1 MSRTDAKVE
10 RGADAM
16 PRLARK
22 VALGLLGVAVLLG
35 LWLTWASSQSGPV
48 PGCDGAGCGTVL
60 SSRWARWF
68 GVPVG
73 LLGAAV
79 YGVLILLGSRPWSRM
94 DLATRRAAAL
104 LVGMVPMAALWFGW
118 VQLGILRAFCPWCTA
133 THCVA
138 TVGALMLAWTWR
150 QEPEVSAGGKRR
162 VARAVV
168 TGSVWGPA
176 LGAAAVVTAGFIGL
190 QAISPEPERPR
201 LVTASM
207 GSGATQTNSGTGTVA
222 SVAISAGGEGGAG
235 GSPLAATVVTGM
247 AAEDGA
253 RLLVL
258 HDGRFTLDPRDVP
271 ILGSPEAGTRVVM
284 LSDYTCRYCR
294 NAYQLLP
301 TVRAAFGADR
311 LAILMLPRTFN
322 REAREIQQLALAS
335 WKLDPTFWAALSEDL
350 YLERMPAKADAVRAR
365 MEARW
370 GVAGVR
376 QALEAE
382 AGWISGLMQLGE
394 EVHAANRARAGSG
407 SIPQLIIGQE
417 IVVGAPADAAE
428 VFQLLAQ
435 HAGLVRERLPELRLV
450 EPVRDVGRVFAG
462 TQVPVGIEVVNRGNA
477 DLRVS
482 RIVVPPGGRVAA
494 GVNVPVAPGSK
505 GLMQVLLPVPAVE
518 GDFSQELLLHND
530 GAQSV
535 VSATVKGTSWKP
547 LRVTPTALDFG
558 FLDLGQTSTQGVLRV
573 ELDMDVALAGVRSG
587 NPGFSAVLREVTP
600 LRVYE
605 VEVTTTPA
613 LGRGP
618 QQGSVV
624 LTLASPVPE
633 GWPESLAL
641 GVRARVEPA
650 VASVPARI
658 LLPAGPLTAER
669 HHQVMVRCQD
679 GWEGFEVTG
688 AVLDGGPAF
697 LLPQVL
703 PSSASNVVV
712 QFTLPAGWS
721 PPEGLEGG
729 GQARLLVHTTHP
741 RYGTVEIPLV
751 VRPQ

>member
-1 MSRTDAKVE
+1 
-10 RGADAM
+10 
-16 PRLARK
+16 
-22 VALGLLGVAVLLG
+22 
-35 LWLTWASSQSGPV
+35 
-48 PGCDGAGCGTVL
+48 
-60 SSRWARWF
+60 
-68 GVPVG
+68 VG

-79 YGVLILLGSRPWSRM
+79 YGVLILLGGRPWSRM
-94 DLATRRAAAL
+94 DLASRRAGAF

-118 VQLGILRAFCPWCTA
+118 VQLVILKAFCPWCTA
-133 THCVA
+133 THTLA
-138 TVGALMLAWTWR
+138 TVGALLLAWTWR
-150 QEPEVSAGGKRR
+150 REPEVPAGGKRR
-162 VARAVV
+162 AARAAVA
-168 TGSVWGPA
+168 GSVWGPA
-176 LGAAAVVTAGFIGL
+176 LGAAAVVTAGFIGV

-222 SVAISAGGEGGAG
+222 SAATSVAGEGGDTGTHSATTVAADGSAG
-235 GSPLAATVVTGM
+235 DGS
-247 AAEDGA
+247 

-258 HDGRFTLDPRDVP
+258 HEGRFTVDPRDVP

-311 LAILMLPRTFN
+311 LAIVMLPRTFN
-322 REAREIQQLALAS
+322 REAREIAQLALAA
-335 WKLDPTFWAALSEDL
+335 WKLDPSFWASLSEDL
-350 YLERMPAKADAVRAR
+350 YMERMPAKADAVRAR

-370 GVAGVR
+370 GGAGVR
-376 QALEAE
+376 QALEVE
-382 AGWISGLMQLGE
+382 AGWIQGLMQLGE
-394 EVHAANRARAGSG
+394 DLHAANRARAGSG

-428 VFQLLAQ
+428 IFQLLAQ
-435 HAGLVRERLPELRLV
+435 HAGLVRDRLPELRL
-450 EPVRDVGRVFAG
+450 EESVREVGRVFAG
-462 TQVPVGIEVVNRGNA
+462 TLVPVGIELANVGNA

-482 RIVVPPGGRVAA
+482 RIVVPPGGRVGA

-505 GLMQVLLPVPAVE
+505 GTVQVFLPVPAME
-518 GDFSQELLLHND
+518 GDFSHELPLHND

-535 VSATVKGTSWKP
+535 VTVRVKGISWKP
-547 LRVTPTALDFG
+547 LRVTPEALDFG
-558 FLDLGQTSTQGVLRV
+558 LLDPGQTSTQGVLRV
-573 ELDMDVALAGVRSG
+573 ELDSDVAVAGVRSG
-587 NPGFSAVLREVTP
+587 NPGFAAVLREVTP
-600 LRVYE
+600 MRVYE
-605 VEVTTTPA
+605 VDVTTTAA

-624 LTLASPVPE
+624 LTLATPVPE

-650 VASVPARI
+650 VVSVPARI

-679 GWEGFEVTG
+679 GAVGFEVTG

-697 LLPQVL
+697 LLPQVV
-703 PSSASNVVV
+703 PSSASNAVV
-712 QFTLPAGWS
+712 QFTLPAGWT
-721 PPEGLEGG
+721 PPQSIDGL

-741 RYGTVEIPLV
+741 RYGVVEVPLV
-751 VRPQ
+751 VQSR